1 MYHLRDRVGRWGVG
15 EIYNAVHKGSGKL
28 RMLKIVRGRKAE
40 DPDVR
45 ARFAHEMEVTQKID
59 HPFVLKPEA
68 LMEDPVLGIFLVMEP
83 MKGETLADFLS
94 KGMTFLVPKAASLIK
109 KIAEAVL
116 AAHLS
121 GVVHGELCP
130 DTVFLKKDDYSAAMV
145 PLLTGFGLP
154 PRGAGKRTTLPLEAM
169 PYGAPERKQAG
180 KWEIF
185 CDIYSICALFVHLL
199 AGQQPPPQGW
209 NKPPQL
215 PRDATGAGREFLALA
230 FKGME
235 KNPANRFSSLT
246 EFLNELNE
254 LINDKNL
261 KDAPTQTAPSLRKR
275 KSNLQIKRRTPPPPL
290 PTNGKERRKKSF
302 RKTIMGVGAVQ
313 ATTQSVAK
321 TSTDKGVTIKGKG
334 GKSPLLT
341 KTQELYTKPNSSPAD
356 VPLPPQPPPPKLR
369 NNVEPTEG
377 KLALVSSEAATDD
390 VGTTPLEPEVFNG
403 RTGSVPAVDSGEI
416 KPLENA
422 TAGSAKSS
430 HWWIWLLLGLTG
442 SAALA
447 LAAFIL
453 KPWNLFYSENEK
465 ITKPKHETVMKKTQI
480 DAGVSFVG
488 DTLDGGS
495 SKVEGDAGSKMQR
508 VDATLV
514 DAGEDR
520 IEDAEVKEV
529 AESELDGGDGDDGD
543 EKDKEQGDSQS
554 MTDMDRYSLYLRQ
567 GRRAMRHNRYKLARR
582 QFTKALK
589 IKRSSHRG
597 RIYMGL
603 AHYRAKEYWAAVH
616 WFKKALKVSP
626 RSASTNLWLAKA
638 YIKVKKKNEACKH
651 FNRAFKLRPNSKT
664 YRRYVENY
672 RCR

>member
-15 EIYNAVHKGSGKL
+15 EIYNAVHKQSGKP

-40 DPDVR
+40 DPGIR
-45 ARFAHEMEVTQKID
+45 ARFAHEMEVAQKID

-83 MKGETLADFLS
+83 IKGETLAELLS

-109 KIAEAVL
+109 MIAEAVL

-121 GVVHGELCP
+121 SVVHGEICP
-130 DTVFLKKDDYSAAMV
+130 ERIFLKKDDSSAALV

-154 PRGAGKRTTLPLEAM
+154 PGGAGKISSLPLEAM
-169 PYGAPERKQAG
+169 PYGAPERKQGG
-180 KWEIF
+180 KWEVS
-185 CDIYSICALFVHLL
+185 CDLYSICALFVHLL

-235 KNPANRFSSLT
+235 NNPADRFSSLT
-246 EFLNELNE
+246 EFLNELNV
-254 LINDKNL
+254 LINEKNL
-261 KDAPTQTAPSLRKR
+261 KDAPAQRVPSLRKR

-290 PTNGKERRKKSF
+290 PPNGKERRKKAF

-313 ATTQSVAK
+313 SKAQTVAEA
-321 TSTDKGVTIKGKG
+321 STDKNGPVTGKTS
-334 GKSPLLT
+334 KSPLLS
-341 KTQELYTKPNSSPAD
+341 KTQELYTKPISAPAD
-356 VPLPPQPPPPKLR
+356 APPPPPPKPR
-369 NNVEPTEG
+369 NGVEPTEG

-416 KPLENA
+416 RPLDS
-422 TAGSAKSS
+422 TTGGSAKSS
-430 HWWIWLLLGLTG
+430 RWWIWLLLGLTG
-442 SAALA
+442 SVALA
-447 LAAFIL
+447 FAAFIL
-453 KPWNLFYSENEK
+453 KPWAWFYSENK
-465 ITKPKHETVMKKTQI
+465 ASTTTKSETVTLKTQK

-488 DTLDGGS
+488 HTLDEGIP
-495 SKVEGDAGSKMQR
+495 KFKGDAGAKMQR
-508 VDATLV
+508 VDATLL
-514 DAGEDR
+514 DAGENS
-520 IEDAEVKEV
+520 IEDGEVKEV
-529 AESELDGGDGDDGD
+529 AKSELDGGDDDDSD
-543 EKDKEQGDSQS
+543 EKDQEQGDSRS

-567 GRRAMRHNRYKLARR
+567 GKRAMRHNRYKLARR

-589 IKRSSHRG
+589 INRSSYRG
-597 RIYMGL
+597 RLYMGQ

-616 WFKKALKVSP
+616 WFKKALKMSP
-626 RSASTNLWLAKA
+626 RSASTNLWLARA
-638 YIKVKKKNEACKH
+638 YTKVKKRNDACKH

-672 RCR
+672 QCR